1 MQMYGPQDTVAG
13 WFGRPGSRSP
23 LHNLSAVTSG
33 KSTFLVPVFLSLK
46 GKGNTSYSYTED
58 FFLIYEFYF
67 FLSFSQCLGL
77 RYCTGFSLVAASR
90 EYSS

>member
-67 FLSFSQCLGL
+67 FLSFFFAVLGSSL
-77 RYCTGFSLVAASR
+77 LHRLFSSCGK
-90 EYSS
+90 